1 MRHLP
6 YSQIISRLACTCLVA
21 SFPGPSLETK
31 WEGPGNEATC
41 FSTVHL
47 CFTVLFLLLF
57 SALIHHTYI
66 CTCTHTVTHT
76 HTHTHTH
83 CHTHTHTQGEAY
95 SDPVKTRRQ
104 ERLKQAKKNLSNSFV
119 PTSGSKKP

>member
-1 MRHLP
+1 MGGAWERG
-6 YSQIISRLACTCLVA
+6 YMIQYDTSQFHSAV
-21 SFPGPSLETK
+21 
-31 WEGPGNEATC
+31 
-41 FSTVHL
+41 
-47 CFTVLFLLLF
+47 LLLF

-76 HTHTHTH
+76 HCHTHTLSHTHTHTVTHTHTH
-83 CHTHTHTQGEAY
+83 TLSHTHTHTHTHTYTHTHTQGEAY